1 MEFTY
6 KLFGTTKEELE
17 NFLSTKNVKNTI
29 ELKEDGILVKI
40 FQGEYNANQFDD
52 INKQFILTFN
62 EYIYAEED
70 ISLASQLVKIL
81 TVQRQKIAV
90 AESFTG
96 GNIAGAITAISGASQ
111 VFHEGIV
118 AYSNSAKISR
128 LKVKEQTIDNFKPVS
143 AQVAYEMAC
152 GLIMNSPIDFA
163 ISTTGIAGPNSD
175 DSKFPVGLCYIG
187 IGTEKKINCY
197 KYHFKGTRQEIVTQG
212 VKTALF
218 LAIKALRN
226 SYFNIQ

>member
-6 KLFGTTKEELE
+6 KLFGASREELE
-17 NFLSTKNVKNTI
+17 NFLTKNNIKGTV

-40 FQGEYNANQFDD
+40 FQNSNTCEEFDK

-70 ISLASQLVKIL
+70 INLANQLVKIL
-81 TVQRQKIAV
+81 TVRQEKISV

-96 GNIAGAITAISGASQ
+96 GNIAGAITAISGASK
-111 VFHEGIV
+111 VFYEGIV
-118 AYSNSAKISR
+118 AYSNEAKISR
-128 LKVKEQTIDNFKPVS
+128 LKVKEYTIDTFKPVS
-143 AQVAYEMAC
+143 PQVAYEMAC
-152 GLIMNSPIDFA
+152 GLVMNSPVDLA

-175 DSKFPVGLCYIG
+175 DSNFPVGLCYIG
-187 IGTEKKINCY
+187 VGTQKKVNCY
-197 KYHFKGTRQEIVTQG
+197 KYLFKGSRQEIVVQG

-218 LAIKALRN
+218 LGIKALRN
-226 SYFNIQ
+226 SYFNIK